1 MSLMYCSL
9 DAQCLEYFV
18 ASMDLLHFEIYFVG
32 QSVIEEQ
39 QFSRSIMTGNSI
51 LQRMVCYSSIYV
63 FVVFYLLFLFRIH
76 ATWRKVT

>member
-1 MSLMYCSL
+1 M
-9 DAQCLEYFV
+9 

-51 LQRMVCYSSIYV
+51 LQRMVCYSSICV

-76 ATWRKVT
+76 ATWRKVA

>member
-1 MSLMYCSL
+1 M
-9 DAQCLEYFV
+9 

-51 LQRMVCYSSIYV
+51 LQRMVCYSSTVDREY
-63 FVVFYLLFLFRIH
+63 FVSKIFHAIIFRV
-76 ATWRKVT
+76 K